1 MTKEQALEKLKLSL
15 IEVDPEGV
23 TEAAEEAGKAG
34 VGAEE
39 AIEKSLS
46 KAMETVQSLFVG
58 GSLFV
63 PDLLLA
69 AEAFEAAVTILHEN
83 SGFRAA
89 EA

>member
-69 AEAFEAAVTILHEN
+69 AEAFEAAVAILHEN
-83 SGFRAA
+83 SGFRVA

>member
-23 TEAAEEAGKAG
+23 TKAAEEAGKAG

-39 AIEKSLS
+39 AIEKSLA

-69 AEAFEAAVTILHEN
+69 AEAFEAAVAILKES

-89 EA
+89 GA

>member
-69 AEAFEAAVTILHEN
+69 AEAFEAAVAILHEN
-83 SGFRAA
+83 SGFRAF

>member
-1 MTKEQALEKLKLSL
+1 MTKEQALEKLQLSL

-69 AEAFEAAVTILHEN
+69 AEAFEAAVAILHEN
-83 SGFRAA
+83 SVFRAA